1 MMVTE
6 EDKQFLHLQRQGR
19 KRCMG
24 RIDKELAE
32 REQRKQERREAA
44 ERKILRDKR
53 DVKVIRVKQRLGPFL
68 IQRKEM
74 MA

>member
-1 MMVTE
+1 MTVTE

-32 REQRKQERREAA
+32 REQRKQERREAEA
-44 ERKILRDKR
+44 RRILREKKR
-53 DVKVIRVKQRLGPFL
+53 CKSDTG
-68 IQRKEM
+68 
-74 MA
+74 